1 MGHSATVLYKSSA
14 VFSGTAFLAAVV
26 MKETDRFRDGQ
37 TDGRIGNGDML
48 TSMLTDLAG
57 C

>member
-1 MGHSATVLYKSSA
+1 M
-14 VFSGTAFLAAVV
+14 FSGTAFLAAVV